1 MNPRTSFLRLVCLSV
16 LLGIVVALS
25 AQAFLWLLHEGTVV
39 FLGWIGDYRPL
50 TVDQARHLAQWPAWR
65 FGDFWIPVA
74 TTLGG
79 LAVGYLAHVLAPETG
94 GDGSDNAIETF
105 HHRGGRMRYRVPF
118 VKTLVSVITIGSGGS
133 AGREGPTSQ
142 IASGLGAMIGGIFN
156 LPESER
162 RYLVLIGMA
171 GGLAAIFRSPLGG
184 AFFAVEIL
192 FSTMAFQADALP
204 YTLLSAAV
212 AYALTGWFVGFGP
225 LLPLPHGAAVG
236 SFLQLGWF
244 VLLGI
249 LAGLFGVVLP
259 TIYYRIKAAFDALRL
274 PVILKPALGGLCV
287 GLIGLVAPPLLSGG
301 YGYMELALRGGLGMA
316 AGILFVLSFGKLIAT
331 SITIGSG
338 GSGGVFAPMLFV
350 GVFLGAGLAA
360 LLMAIGISGISASA
374 LALAGMAAVFAGVAR
389 VPLAALFMTIGMT
402 QGHAL
407 LVPVTLAVI
416 VSFWVQ
422 SGLSGRFHD
431 PILYRSQRHDPA
443 RLSP

>member
-1 MNPRTSFLRLVCLSV
+1 
-16 LLGIVVALS
+16 
-25 AQAFLWLLHEGTVV
+25 
-39 FLGWIGDYRPL
+39 
-50 TVDQARHLAQWPAWR
+50 AWR
-65 FGDFWIPVA
+65 RGDLWIPLV

-79 LAVGYLAHVLAPETG
+79 LVAGCLSQLIAPETE

-105 HHRGGRMRYRVPF
+105 HHRGGHMRYRVPF

-142 IASGLGAMIGGIFN
+142 IASGLGAMIGGIFK

-204 YTLLSAAV
+204 YTLLSASV

-225 LLPLPHGAAVG
+225 LLPLPRGTG
-236 SFLQLGWF
+236 FGGFSELGWF
-244 VLLGI
+244 VVLGI
-249 LAGLFGVVLP
+249 LAGLFGVILP
-259 TIYYRIKAAFDALRL
+259 TIYYRIRGVFDALRL
-274 PVILKPALGGLCV
+274 PMVVKPALGGLLV

-316 AGILFVLSFGKLIAT
+316 AGILLLLSFGKLIAT
-331 SITIGSG
+331 SFTIGSG

-350 GVFLGAGLAA
+350 GVFLGAALAA
-360 LLMAIGISGISASA
+360 LLKALGVPGISPTA

-389 VPLAALFMTIGMT
+389 VPLAALFMVIGMT

-407 LVPVTLAVI
+407 IVPVTLAVI

-422 SGLSGRFHD
+422 SNLSAKFRD
-431 PILYRSQRHDPA
+431 QILYRSQRHDPTQ
-443 RLSP
+443 LSP